1 VEPGQ
6 IISETEKGMQAA
18 VKATS
23 HECQKIR
30 TGRANIALLDGI
42 MVDCY
47 GTSNPIQ
54 HVANLTVPESR
65 MIVIQPYDRS
75 NIRAIETA
83 IQKADIGINPN
94 NDGNVIRL
102 VLPDLT
108 EERRKELVKIAKK
121 IGEEGKVAIRNHRH
135 KANDA
140 IKKGEKDGA
149 IPEDDGKHMLDE
161 VQRLTDKYNE
171 EIDNLLKEKEEE
183 IMTF

>member
-1 VEPGQ
+1 MEPGQ
-6 IISETEKGMQAA
+6 IIPETEKGMQAS
-18 VKATS
+18 VSATG

-54 HVANLTVPESR
+54 HVANMTVPEPR

-75 NIRAIETA
+75 NIKAIETA

-108 EERRKELVKIAKK
+108 EERRKELVKVAKK

-140 IKKGEKDGA
+140 IKKGEKDGT
-149 IPEDDGKHMLDE
+149 IPEDQGKHMLDE
-161 VQRLTDKYNE
+161 VQRLTDHHNE
-171 EIDNLLKEKEEE
+171 EIDRLLKEKEEE
-183 IMTF
+183 IMSF

>member
-1 VEPGQ
+1 
-6 IISETEKGMQAA
+6 MQAA
-18 VKATS
+18 VKAIG
-23 HECQKIR
+23 HECHKIR

-42 MVDCY
+42 MVECY
-47 GTSNPIQ
+47 GTSNPIH

-65 MIVIQPYDRS
+65 MIIIQPYDRS
-75 NIRAIETA
+75 NIKAIETA
-83 IQKADIGINPN
+83 IQKSDIGINPN

-140 IKKGEKDGA
+140 IKKGEKDGT
-149 IPEDDGKHMLDE
+149 IPEDDGKHMLD
-161 VQRLTDKYNE
+161 QIQKMTDKYNA
-171 EIDNLLKEKEEE
+171 EIEKLLKEKEDE
-183 IMTF
+183 ILSF